1 MALGDPAG
9 RGCAG
14 GGARIGKGA
23 GYSDL
28 EFALLMEAGLM
39 RRDTLVVATV
49 HTLQVIGDP
58 IPVTDH
64 DVKVDLIITPEEVIP
79 VPSLRRLW
87 DVGT

>member
-1 MALGDPAG
+1 
-9 RGCAG
+9 
-14 GGARIGKGA
+14 
-23 GYSDL
+23 
-28 EFALLMEAGLM
+28 M